1 MLKTS
6 FKITTAFGIP
16 IKIHISLLLLLGLL
30 AIPAGF
36 AGGWQS
42 IVFHLILGTSIFISI
57 ALHELGHS
65 LVAIRKSCHV
75 REMTL
80 FFLGGAAQ
88 MEEIP
93 RRPRDEIQMALAGP
107 VVSLILGLL
116 LIYTGS
122 YAHLQAG
129 WEPMP
134 LMPLIRVA
142 YVQCNLIQYI
152 GVINIGLVIFNLLPA
167 FPMDGGRVLRALL
180 TRRHGRL
187 GATFIASRIG
197 KLFGWALGLYAFF
210 HIGFAHGW
218 PFIAIAIF
226 IHRAAQ
232 QEYLMVYFQETAR
245 RQATPFWPFGGHQ
258 TEANDVS
265 DEVTVSPPPYAR
277 KPGAND
283 DTDTH

>member
-1 MLKTS
+1 MFKTS
-6 FKITTAFGIP
+6 FKIATAFGIP

-30 AIPAGF
+30 AVPAGF
-36 AGGWQS
+36 AGGWES
-42 IVFHLILGTSIFISI
+42 IAFLLILETAIFISI

-65 LVAIRKSCHV
+65 LVAIRKGCRV
-75 REMTL
+75 REITL
-80 FFLGGAAQ
+80 LFLGGAAQ
-88 MEEIP
+88 MEAIP

-107 VVSLILGLL
+107 TVSLVLGLL
-116 LIYTGS
+116 LIYAGS
-122 YAHLQAG
+122 YAHLQVSWA
-129 WEPMP
+129 PMP
-134 LMPLIRVA
+134 IIQVV

-152 GVINIGLVIFNLLPA
+152 GLINIGLVVFNLLPA

-210 HIGFAHGW
+210 HIGLGHGW

-245 RQATPFWPFGGHQ
+245 SHATPFWPFGNRQ
-258 TEANDVS
+258 MDANDVS

-277 KPGAND
+277 KP
-283 DTDTH
+283 DTDGDASTH

>member
-1 MLKTS
+1 MFKTS
-6 FKITTAFGIP
+6 FKIATAFGIP

-30 AIPAGF
+30 AVPAGF
-36 AGGWQS
+36 AGGWGS
-42 IVFHLILGTSIFISI
+42 VVFLLILETAIFISI

-65 LVAIRKSCHV
+65 LVAIRKGCHV
-75 REMTL
+75 REITL
-80 FFLGGAAQ
+80 LFLGGAAQ

-107 VVSLILGLL
+107 TVSLLLGIL

-122 YAHLQAG
+122 YAHLQVS

-134 LMPLIRVA
+134 LIRVV

-152 GVINIGLVIFNLLPA
+152 GLINIGLVIFNLLPA

-197 KLFGWALGLYAFF
+197 KLFGWGLGLYAFF
-210 HIGFAHGW
+210 HIGLARGW

-245 RQATPFWPFGGHQ
+245 RRAAPFWPFGDRQ
-258 TEANDVS
+258 TNANDVS

-277 KPGAND
+277 KPGTD
-283 DTDTH
+283 GDTDTH